1 MSIVV
6 SKLKVAQLKAEL
18 AARNLPTSGLKA
30 VLSERLQQALDRELR
45 SKHDQASLPTQNTQP
60 TPPPSEK
67 RARSPSDLQQS
78 NRPSKLAH
86 RSPHPSPPKNQPPV
100 FNQHQA
106 SEPTVETVVEPRTAS
121 LQELIPT
128 GANPTPPRDGRLE
141 TPINPNPLPTTHD
154 TQTSNTETHL
164 GATNNDPLPALS
176 SSTET
181 VKRESQKTLEP
192 TSSLPNQLATP
203 EIDPTVSSSRLQ
215 QHHLDT
221 PPLSNHIASPNDSS
235 TVPPTIPITQD
246 IPSAPIESEVVQ
258 TPAKVELENLQSPAT
273 IESGNVLDQAGIE
286 PQIAQNPTEIQRE
299 IASEQAQIE
308 PTIVL
313 DQAQIEPEFAQNPAK
328 TQPETTQNAIH
339 VESQVVQNPTPIQS
353 EIVQT
358 PIQLAP
364 EIAQHPTESQPE
376 TVQNPTQIIE
386 SQIVENLTQI
396 ESEIVQNPIQL
407 EPEIA
412 QNLTETQPETVQNPT
427 QVEPQIIQNSIQIQ
441 SETVQTSIQLE
452 PQVVLEQAQN
462 ADLKDLPSRHDA
474 THPETAEL
482 NKHAPSNIIPEEDI
496 NDRKIA
502 SEPTVLPPVNK
513 PLVDENSATPI
524 PDHNIP
530 KNLLASPERTTRLP
544 EPPSVTTEMS
554 VTREQSNHT
563 ETTKLADIGK
573 VAPASSGANGF
584 DESTKRSPSRPE
596 SKHLPTQ
603 DNGVLDSLIDDQRLG
618 KQYTIDPDQPP
629 PTRSIYISNLVRPL
643 TVNQLKKKLSEF
655 GETTYFWIDSIRS
668 HAYASFENEST
679 ALATYSAMHQT
690 TPWPPETGKMLTLV
704 FVPEDEVSR
713 LVAEEEENTKSHKRG
728 RLALNVVRE
737 GDGWRFELRPMN
749 SGGKVQQPRGLA
761 SSTPSSQVNLI
772 SSSQLLDP
780 SRPKESARTLLTH
793 SNSTD
798 DPKKLQIQQPADL
811 QFEKPVDSPKG
822 GPEKWFKK
830 TQTRPHLFYLP
841 YVP

>member
-1 MSIVV
+1 M
-6 SKLKVAQLKAEL
+6 LAL
-18 AARNLPTSGLKA
+18 AAPLNS
-30 VLSERLQQALDRELR
+30 
-45 SKHDQASLPTQNTQP
+45 QP
-60 TPPPSEK
+60 HLPPPHPPLASDFCSIQEIK
-67 RARSPSDLQQS
+67 EIETNSP
-78 NRPSKLAH
+78 NR
-86 RSPHPSPPKNQPPV
+86 
-100 FNQHQA
+100 
-106 SEPTVETVVEPRTAS
+106 T
-121 LQELIPT
+121 
-128 GANPTPPRDGRLE
+128 NPTISILDSRPYSLKDY
-141 TPINPNPLPTTHD
+141 NK
-154 TQTSNTETHL
+154 HL
-164 GATNNDPLPALS
+164 
-176 SSTET
+176 
-181 VKRESQKTLEP
+181 
-192 TSSLPNQLATP
+192 
-203 EIDPTVSSSRLQ
+203 
-215 QHHLDT
+215 
-221 PPLSNHIASPNDSS
+221 
-235 TVPPTIPITQD
+235 
-246 IPSAPIESEVVQ
+246 IESFD
-258 TPAKVELENLQSPAT
+258 PN
-273 IESGNVLDQAGIE
+273 
-286 PQIAQNPTEIQRE
+286 
-299 IASEQAQIE
+299 
-308 PTIVL
+308 
-313 DQAQIEPEFAQNPAK
+313 
-328 TQPETTQNAIH
+328 TTKLL
-339 VESQVVQNPTPIQS
+339 
-353 EIVQT
+353 
-358 PIQLAP
+358 QLAP

-412 QNLTETQPETVQNPT
+412 QNLTEIQPETVQNPT
-427 QVEPQIIQNSIQIQ
+427 QVEPQIIQNSIQLQ

-462 ADLKDLPSRHDA
+462 ADLKTCLLVTMLLIQKLPN
-474 THPETAEL
+474 L
-482 NKHAPSNIIPEEDI
+482 KHAPSNIIPEEDI

-502 SEPTVLPPVNK
+502 SEPTVLPPVH
-513 PLVDENSATPI
+513 ENSATPI

-655 GETTYFWIDSIRS
+655 GETTYFGLIPSEAMPMRAPGDLLC
-668 HAYASFENEST
+668 YAPNHS
-679 ALATYSAMHQT
+679 LA
-690 TPWPPETGKMLTLV
+690 PRDR
-704 FVPEDEVSR
+704 EDVD
-713 LVAEEEENTKSHKRG
+713 A
-728 RLALNVVRE
+728 VRE

-811 QFEKPVDSPKG
+811 QFEKPFDSPKADPKNG
-822 GPEKWFKK
+822 SRKLKLGLICFIYPM
-830 TQTRPHLFYLP
+830 PHLIWEE
-841 YVP
+841 

>member
-45 SKHDQASLPTQNTQP
+45 SKHDQASPPTQNTQP

-67 RARSPSDLQQS
+67 RARSPSDLEQS

-86 RSPHPSPPKNQPPV
+86 RSPHPSPPKIQPPV

-106 SEPTVETVVEPRTAS
+106 SEPTVETVVEPKTANR
-121 LQELIPT
+121 QEPT
-128 GANPTPPRDGRLE
+128 QT
-141 TPINPNPLPTTHD
+141 NPLPTTHD
-154 TQTSNTETHL
+154 TQTPNTETHL
-164 GATNNDPLPALS
+164 SATNNDPLPALS

-181 VKRESQKTLEP
+181 GKRESQKTLEP
-192 TSSLPNQLATP
+192 ISSLPNQLATP

-258 TPAKVELENLQSPAT
+258 TPAKIELENLQSPAT
-273 IESGNVLDQAGIE
+273 IEPRNVLDQAGIE

-299 IASEQAQIE
+299 IALEQAQIE

-364 EIAQHPTESQPE
+364 EIAQYPTESQPE

-412 QNLTETQPETVQNPT
+412 QNLTEIQPETVQNPT
-427 QVEPQIIQNSIQIQ
+427 QVEPQIIQNSIQLQ
-441 SETVQTSIQLE
+441 SETVQTPIQLE

-462 ADLKDLPSRHDA
+462 ADIEDLPSRHDA
-474 THPETAEL
+474 THPETVEL
-482 NKHAPSNIIPEEDI
+482 TKHAPSNIIPEEDI

-502 SEPTVLPPVNK
+502 SEPTVLP
-513 PLVDENSATPI
+513 LVHENSGTPT
-524 PDHNIP
+524 PDRNIP

-554 VTREQSNHT
+554 ITRAQSNHT

-573 VAPASSGANGF
+573 VAPPLSGANGF

-655 GETTYFWIDSIRS
+655 GETTYFWIDPIRS
-668 HAYASFENEST
+668 HAYATFENESA

-780 SRPKESARTLLTH
+780 PRPKESVRTPLTH

-811 QFEKPVDSPKG
+811 QFEKPFDSPKG

-830 TQTRPHLFYLP
+830 TQTRPHFS
-841 YVP
+841 